1 MDALFEEFVT
11 YLRYERNYS
20 EHTLASYCGSLKAFE
35 LYFKSLEES
44 ITWKTVTSD
53 NIRSWLVYLLD
64 NGVSPS
70 GIAPKLSSIKAF
82 YRFLLRRSYLKCDPA
97 YGIASPKKGKPLPK
111 FIREKEMDK
120 LLDEVDFPDTY
131 ESNLELAIVTTL
143 YLTGMRAAELI
154 NLDVASI
161 DIPNGVINVIGKR
174 NKQRYVPIV
183 DELKQSLEH
192 YLSCREE
199 FLGSVLE
206 TETALFV
213 DSKTK
218 KRLTYYRL
226 SVIVKKLLSLVTMQS
241 KRSPHV
247 LRHSFATS
255 LLNHSANLQ
264 AVKELLG
271 HESVT
276 TTSIYTHLTF
286 EELRKMYNHAHP
298 RA

>member
-1 MDALFEEFVT
+1 
-11 YLRYERNYS
+11 
-20 EHTLASYCGSLKAFE
+20 
-35 LYFKSLEES
+35 
-44 ITWKTVTSD
+44 
-53 NIRSWLVYLLD
+53 
-64 NGVSPS
+64 
-70 GIAPKLSSIKAF
+70 
-82 YRFLLRRSYLKCDPA
+82 
-97 YGIASPKKGKPLPK
+97 
-111 FIREKEMDK
+111 
-120 LLDEVDFPDTY
+120 
-131 ESNLELAIVTTL
+131 
-143 YLTGMRAAELI
+143 
-154 NLDVASI
+154 
-161 DIPNGVINVIGKR
+161 VINVIGKR
-174 NKQRYVPIV
+174 TKQRYIPIV
-183 DELKQSLEH
+183 DELRQALES
-192 YLSCREE
+192 YFSYREQ
-199 FLGSVLE
+199 FLGSDSE
-206 TETALFV
+206 TETALFL

-276 TTSIYTHLTF
+276 TTAIYTHLTF